1 MYVLGLTSTQESLWW
16 VTLGLGLIVLVA
28 VAAFLTT
35 LVMLVRTI
43 EKRVDLIRSTLD
55 QAAEN
60 TSDTALIAETADR
73 VDAVLFEGLEHHLF
87 LGRVLDKVRSC
98 RS

>member
-1 MYVLGLTSTQESLWW
+1 MYVIGLTSTQESLWW

-87 LGRVLDKVRSC
+87 LGRVLDKVRS
-98 RS
+98 

>member
-16 VTLGLGLIVLVA
+16 VTLGLGLIVLIA

-35 LVMLVRTI
+35 LVMLVSTI
-43 EKRVDLIRSTLD
+43 EKRVDLIRLTLD
-55 QAAEN
+55 QAANN

-73 VDAVLFEGLEHHLF
+73 VDMVLFEGLEHHLF
-87 LGRVLDKVRSC
+87 LGRVLDKVRS
-98 RS
+98 